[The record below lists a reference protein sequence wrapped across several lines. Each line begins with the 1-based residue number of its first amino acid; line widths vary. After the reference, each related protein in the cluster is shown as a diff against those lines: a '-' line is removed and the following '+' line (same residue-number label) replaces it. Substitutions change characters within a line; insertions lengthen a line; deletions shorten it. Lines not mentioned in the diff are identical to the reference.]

1 MWVRIMANISINIQ
15 GSDELIAAMK
25 KLEKMDDVK
34 RIVKASGARLQSDTQ
49 RRMVAAYN
57 RGYSTGATRRSTT
70 LQISDGGMTA
80 TVAPHT
86 KYFPYLELG
95 TRFMTAR
102 PTLKPAFAKE
112 SMKFVQELK
121 GLVK

>member
-1 MWVRIMANISINIQ
+1 MANVSINIQ
-15 GSDELIAAMK
+15 GSDELLTAMK

-70 LQISDGGMTA
+70 LQISDGGLTA

-95 TRFMTAR
+95 TRFMTAK
-102 PTLKPAFAKE
+102 PTLQPAFAKE

>member
-1 MWVRIMANISINIQ
+1 MWVRIMANISITIQ
-15 GSDELIAAMK
+15 GSNELIAAMQ

-70 LQISDGGMTA
+70 LQISDGGLTA

-95 TRFMTAR
+95 TRFMTAK
-102 PTLKPAFAKE
+102 PTLQPAFAKE